1 MPFSRVSFQPR
12 DGTWASYISCIGRWV
27 FVLFCFV
34 LFLPPVPPGKLYG
47 PTRKNTLIFSPTA
60 RSLPVTP
67 TGNWWW
73 RMGVS
78 LPGSEQR
85 MNQKCKERGTRSYTF
100 PCNNQLPVY
109 LLRHS
114 VVSRF
119 LWPNHIP
126 LPGWLSPSPTLL
138 LPLLLCEW
146 CSLCLK
152 CFFFHSSPFLYGELP
167 YIFKS

>member
-1 MPFSRVSFQPR
+1 MLSRFRHVQLCATLWTVACQDSLSLGFFRQKYWSGLPCPSP
-12 DGTWASYISCIGRWV
+12 GYLSNPGMEPEPLTSLALAGGF

-34 LFLPPVPPGKLYG
+34 LPPVPPGKLYG
-47 PTRKNTLIFSPTA
+47 PTRRKNTLIFSPTA

-85 MNQKCKERGTRSYTF
+85 MNQKYKERGTRSYTF

-119 LWPNHIP
+119 L
-126 LPGWLSPSPTLL
+126 
-138 LPLLLCEW
+138 
-146 CSLCLK
+146 
-152 CFFFHSSPFLYGELP
+152 
-167 YIFKS
+167 